1 MEILYKIC
9 RKLDLGNLVE
19 APKPLTG
26 GLMHKMYTLFTD
38 KGRYAIKLLNPYVM
52 KRETAAEN
60 YRIAEEL
67 ENVLEEN
74 SIAIIPALRF
84 RRQKMQEIEGQFF
97 YLYEWYAGKALRG
110 KEITGEHCRRI
121 GTALAQIHKIQRIES
136 PFIRSEIHINW
147 QSYMQQIKGVDANL
161 HALLSENLDLLCES
175 QEKGNKAIKQIPPV
189 VTICHN
195 DMDSK
200 NVLWIGY
207 EFRIIDLECLSYS
220 SPYMEL
226 FQMALRWSGY
236 EECNIDFGL
245 FGELISA
252 YLQNGGVTLSDF
264 ENIYDSNFDRLEW
277 LEYNLKRALGKE
289 GDTCADQQL
298 GVSEAGKTF
307 AHIVYYHK
315 AKQSIIEFLRNH

>member
-1 MEILYKIC
+1 MDIFYKIC
-9 RKLDLGNLVE
+9 RKLGLGNIVE
-19 APKPLTG
+19 APKQMTG

-52 KRETAAEN
+52 ERETAAEN

-67 ENVLEEN
+67 ENVLEDN

-110 KEITGEHCRRI
+110 KEIAGEHCRRI
-121 GTALAQIHKIQRIES
+121 GTVLAQIHKIQRIES
-136 PFIRSEIHINW
+136 PFIRSEIHIDW
-147 QSYMQQIKGVDANL
+147 ESYMKQIEGVDANL
-161 HALLSENLDLLCES
+161 HALLSENHDLLCES
-175 QEKGNKAIKQIPPV
+175 QEKGNKAIKEIPPV

-200 NVLWIGY
+200 NVLWKGY

-226 FQMALRWSGY
+226 LEMALCWSGY
-236 EECNIDFGL
+236 EECNIDIGL
-245 FGELISA
+245 FGEFISA
-252 YLQNGGVTLSDF
+252 YSLNGGVTLRDY
-264 ENIYDSNFDRLEW
+264 ENIYDSNFSRLEW

-289 GDTCADQQL
+289 CDTCADQQL
-298 GVSEAGKTF
+298 GVSEVEKTI
-307 AHIVYYHK
+307 AHIVYYHNV
-315 AKQSIIEFLRNH
+315 KQPVIECLRNH